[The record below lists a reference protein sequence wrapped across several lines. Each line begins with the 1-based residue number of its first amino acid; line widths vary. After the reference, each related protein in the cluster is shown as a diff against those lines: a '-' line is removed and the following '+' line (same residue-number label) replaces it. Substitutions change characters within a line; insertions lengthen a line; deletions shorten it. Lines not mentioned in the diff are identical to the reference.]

1 MAAPNLLKP
10 FSDFLIISTA
20 ARLPSPI
27 PPDWRHLEPRAV
39 VPPAA
44 LLLFAPGTPDWSNC
58 YFSLKW
64 RFADVT
70 QASSFCSRFAPER
83 QLGLD
88 GAKYAELRS

>member
-44 LLLFAPGTPDWSNC
+44 LL
-58 YFSLKW
+58 
-64 RFADVT
+64 RFAREVKNPN
-70 QASSFCSRFAPER
+70 APAATR
-83 QLGLD
+83 AQD
-88 GAKYAELRS
+88 GTF